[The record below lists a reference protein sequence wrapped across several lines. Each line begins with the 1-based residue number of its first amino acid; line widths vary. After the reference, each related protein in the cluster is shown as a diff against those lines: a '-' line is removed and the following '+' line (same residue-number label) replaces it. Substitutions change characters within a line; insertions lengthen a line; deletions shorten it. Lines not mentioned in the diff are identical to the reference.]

1 MTRDRRDVVAK
12 ADKQRTF
19 KRAGNA
25 TLLVNIVASW
35 LTVDSGSVLDRWV
48 AARGVS
54 TVPSST
60 KVRYLTYYEVAVY
73 PCTATVSSR
82 AYLTKP
88 GGEPLAGTGRVA
100 WRAWYWWYLEETCGS
115 HAGQGY
121 STVS

>member
-60 KVRYLTYYEVAVY
+60 KVRYILRG
-73 PCTATVSSR
+73 CGVSMHS
-82 AYLTKP
+82 YGIESSIPYK
-88 GGEPLAGTGRVA
+88 A
-100 WRAWYWWYLEETCGS
+100 WR
-115 HAGQGY
+115 
-121 STVS
+121 